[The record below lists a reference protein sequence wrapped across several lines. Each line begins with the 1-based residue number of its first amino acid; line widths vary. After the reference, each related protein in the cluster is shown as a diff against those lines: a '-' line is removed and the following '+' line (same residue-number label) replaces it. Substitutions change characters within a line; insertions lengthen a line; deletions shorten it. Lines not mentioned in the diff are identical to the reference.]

1 MASTVTGLPQARA
14 SCLRMGVSR
23 IQMGCTEGGV
33 SVSAII
39 TLHSRKNKLLVG
51 LCPSISFFL
60 TSPRIIGT
68 SRKLRSYAGDSG
80 HSLCLPE
87 KYTAAT
93 RPLRKRLYF

>member
-39 TLHSRKNKLLVG
+39 TLLKFAFAKKQVAGWFVSLYQL
-51 LCPSISFFL
+51 FFNFSENNRNVPK
-60 TSPRIIGT
+60 T
-68 SRKLRSYAGDSG
+68 
-80 HSLCLPE
+80 
-87 KYTAAT
+87 
-93 RPLRKRLYF
+93 